1 LSVIRLAPIHLLDMP
16 TITSVQ
22 DEYGNKRYTV
32 DTDTEPDLELVY
44 YPPHY
49 RDRAIV
55 FDESDSLGFAGIST
69 DNFQI
74 DVIEQRSRPL
84 SDWPMVADLI
94 LKFAALSAASGFFG
108 QAGADLYDKLKNQLT
123 ALASVRL
130 EEYSDDVETGVHIRF
145 KQCIEGHEVDVRIA
159 VKSDELDRIGPDGLD
174 VDSAAEYVSGLAN
187 QNIKRIMVG
196 VDSNGDWDVYW
207 YVNAD
212 GKQVKF

>member
-1 LSVIRLAPIHLLDMP
+1 MP
-16 TITSVQ
+16 NITSVQ

-32 DTDTEPDLELVY
+32 DTETDPDLELSY

-49 RDRAIV
+49 RDRGIV

-69 DNFQI
+69 ENFQI
-74 DVIEQRSRPL
+74 DVIEQQSRPL

-94 LKFAALSAASGFFG
+94 LKFPAVAVATGFFG
-108 QAGADLYDKLKNQLT
+108 KAGADLYDKLKDQIT
-123 ALASVRL
+123 ALASVRQ
-130 EEYSDDVETGVHIRF
+130 EEFRKDVETGVHVRF
-145 KQCIEGHEVDVRIA
+145 KQNVEGHEVDVRIA

-187 QNIKRIMVG
+187 QNIKSIMVG
-196 VDSNGDWDVYW
+196 VDGNGNWEVHW